1 MTWQSCLPFSS
12 VVAAKLA
19 SADTHHPANL
29 FSPRRRDPV
38 RLRRLYRTGDAPSR
52 TPVKGHAMGT
62 SVLGGAGPVTES
74 PLRHASSTSLAA
86 SLPGS
91 LLVNAVAMDA
101 TRGPPPGLPLI
112 AAPLPASWPAACAC
126 LFRAVVMESSGEQSR
141 SCSGGGLRD
150 PAHARLLAQVL
161 V

>member
-12 VVAAKLA
+12 VVTAKLA

-38 RLRRLYRTGDAPSR
+38 RLRHLYRTGHAPSR

-91 LLVNAVAMDA
+91 LLVNAVTMDA
-101 TRGPPPGLPLI
+101 TRGPLI
-112 AAPLPASWPAACAC
+112 AAPLPAWWSAACAC

-150 PAHARLLAQVL
+150 PAHARLLAEVL